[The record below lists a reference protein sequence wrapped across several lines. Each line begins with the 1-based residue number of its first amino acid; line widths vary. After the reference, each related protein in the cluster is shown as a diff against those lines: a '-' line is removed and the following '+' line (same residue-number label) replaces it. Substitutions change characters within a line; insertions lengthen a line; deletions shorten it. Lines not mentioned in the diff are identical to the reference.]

1 MIPKP
6 LVKYCD
12 LARQRHLDDGRVQV
26 FKAKIL
32 VSLNAGKRRSGVC
45 VKHYG
50 FNPRCWEA
58 HDVLGAELAQEGNF
72 AGAQV
77 EFEEVVRLQP
87 GYAEGH
93 LNLGIALGRQRRFAD
108 AVAEFN
114 EALRLEPQNRKAQ
127 EFLSA
132 VEQLQKQQ
140 P

>member
-1 MIPKP
+1 M
-6 LVKYCD
+6 
-12 LARQRHLDDGRVQV
+12 
-26 FKAKIL
+26 
-32 VSLNAGKRRSGVC
+32 
-45 VKHYG
+45 
-50 FNPRCWEA
+50 
-58 HDVLGAELAQEGNF
+58 LGAELAHEDNF

-77 EFEEVVRLQP
+77 EFEEVIRLQP

-93 LNLGIALGRQRRFAD
+93 LNLGIALARHGRFAD

-127 EFLSA
+127 EFLST